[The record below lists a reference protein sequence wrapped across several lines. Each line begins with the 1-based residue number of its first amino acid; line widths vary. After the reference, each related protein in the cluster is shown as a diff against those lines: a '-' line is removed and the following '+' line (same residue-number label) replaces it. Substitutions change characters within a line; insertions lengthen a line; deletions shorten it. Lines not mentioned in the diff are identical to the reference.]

1 MKNVAFTHSA
11 ASASRTLALLPWT
24 GPSSNVRTTSRFF
37 RRNDSAYC
45 SVPMR
50 GKSDVLTEIVRL
62 VPRTSGL
69 LVQLGPA
76 HAAEVPANMPPAT
89 TATLT
94 SFEIRTNFNMSF
106 CSGLLEGAATY
117 RFAGEWYGDAGLNI
131 TAVRELATRP
141 SLVKTNR
148 VNATPASL

>member
-37 RRNDSAYC
+37 RRRDSGYC
-45 SVPMR
+45 SVPIR
-50 GKSDVLTEIVRL
+50 GKSDGLTVIVRL

-76 HAAEVPANMPPAT
+76 SAAVAPATMPPAT
-89 TATLT
+89 RATLT
-94 SFEIRTNFNMSF
+94 SFEMRTNFNMSF

-117 RFAGEWYGDAGLNI
+117 LFAGEWYGDAGLNI
-131 TAVRELATRP
+131 TAVRDARTRY
-141 SLVKTNR
+141 SLVKTNK
-148 VNATPASL
+148 VNAELAAH